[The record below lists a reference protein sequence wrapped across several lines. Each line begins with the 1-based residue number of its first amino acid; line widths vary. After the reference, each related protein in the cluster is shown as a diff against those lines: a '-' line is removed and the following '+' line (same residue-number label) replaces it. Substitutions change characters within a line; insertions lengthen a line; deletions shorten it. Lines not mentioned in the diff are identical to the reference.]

1 MDDCLVN
8 TSAESQMVFGSEED
22 ESNAQAF
29 LSAINKD
36 DVELIET
43 VMSHFKKKFENL
55 PEVHIDF
62 LSILFTCLCR
72 TNDLFSVFTC
82 DLQKFNGIEEQ
93 LLQEFSLDDSFPL
106 GAPLFMETPHYCS
119 MYAEKDDHC
128 FDEVPTDPSQNSWS
142 YTKISILTVALLMF

>member
-1 MDDCLVN
+1 MDDCQLVN
-8 TSAESQMVFGSEED
+8 TSAESSNSEMVFGSEED

-43 VMSHFKKKFENL
+43 VMSHFKKKSEYL
-55 PEVHIDF
+55 PEVYIDLF
-62 LSILFTCLCR
+62 CILFICLYR
-72 TNDLFSVFTC
+72 TKDLFSVFTC

-128 FDEVPTDPSQNSWS
+128 FDEVPTDPSQ
-142 YTKISILTVALLMF
+142 TVDLALQCS